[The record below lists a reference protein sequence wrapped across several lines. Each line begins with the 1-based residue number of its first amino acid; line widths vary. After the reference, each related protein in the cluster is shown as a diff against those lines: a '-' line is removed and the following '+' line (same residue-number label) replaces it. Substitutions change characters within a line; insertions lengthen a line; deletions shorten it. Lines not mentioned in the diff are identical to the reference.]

1 MNENQRPREP
11 LEKTQAALLFLL
23 NKYAGSPNRG
33 IASAI
38 VMQLEEILT
47 HPHIDL
53 FPDIH
58 RQCANSVNCWKV
70 RASRETRIAES
81 AHIVH

>member
-1 MNENQRPREP
+1 MNENQRPRES
-11 LEKTQAALLFLL
+11 LEKLQAALLFLL
-23 NKYAGSPNRG
+23 NKYAGTPSRG

-53 FPDIH
+53 FPDLH

-70 RASRETRIAES
+70 RASRETNAAENVQIF
-81 AHIVH
+81 H